1 MNLFLIL
8 RLKLIISID
17 SLTNNVQQFPRITPY
32 LPMSILQQMK
42 LTNINFD
49 EQLISKLIVVL
60 NPNKAHGHDGLSI
73 CMLQMGSDS
82 ISKPLSIIFRS
93 CLKAGYFPAAWK
105 KANVVPVHKKGNKQI
120 LNNYRPVSLHLF
132 VVNCLRKFLIQFFNT
147 WR

>member
-8 RLKLIISID
+8 RLKLIISTD